1 MKLEKC
7 SFKSSP
13 ASFNSRSLVYFARLH
28 ALGTPFRYGK
38 QHQCKLLLIHSFFFL
53 IYNFT
58 SANNCMFISFIFIL
72 ENKIEQ
78 IFLKQRPV
86 AWIQTK
92 KEFVETRKNASSK
105 EDGVCWIQLSGEE
118 WGAMSSCGFCRTTNL
133 ASVINVHHLLD
144 LDHNLYIDIK

>member
-1 MKLEKC
+1 
-7 SFKSSP
+7 
-13 ASFNSRSLVYFARLH
+13 
-28 ALGTPFRYGK
+28 
-38 QHQCKLLLIHSFFFL
+38 
-53 IYNFT
+53 
-58 SANNCMFISFIFIL
+58 MFISFIFIL

-118 WGAMSSCGFCRTTNL
+118 WGAMSSCGGSAEPQIL
-133 ASVINVHHLLD
+133 QAW
-144 LDHNLYIDIK
+144 